1 MNQIL
6 QGGEPLA
13 VTDPTNATHEVFVRL
28 LKIKEFP
35 DYFRLA
41 DDEEALAAFATG
53 KDADFIAALD
63 VGSVLAICE
72 KVHDLNFQNACRWAE
87 RRAKFSEALL
97 PVAEKGMRLQRA
109 LGNSAPAAPSP
120 SEGP

>member
-1 MNQIL
+1 MTNSSIL
-6 QGGEPLA
+6 SGGSPLQ
-13 VTDPTNATHEVFVRL
+13 VHTHAGEMIEISVRL

-35 DYFRLA
+35 DYFRFA

-53 KDADFIAALD
+53 KDPEFIAALD

-97 PVAEKGMRLQRA
+97 PVAEKGMRLQQA
-109 LGNSAPAAPSP
+109 LGNSVPAAASP
-120 SEGP
+120 S